1 MRTVLIV
8 LICHLIHNI
17 GYGGPVTLKSFKQVL
32 AHEALDI
39 KDGRLVNPGRY
50 LTDKYLLHFA
60 LNGVDYQLITR
71 DIYAERNHE
80 CKIYNYLE
88 QENETLC
95 RIFDEKTLENIS
107 GMSMAEMKG
116 ENSTIQL
123 NKELLLTP
131 VKFELRK

>member
-1 MRTVLIV
+1 MRIVLIL

-17 GYGGPVTLKSFKQVL
+17 GYGGQVTLKSFKQVL
-32 AHEALDI
+32 SHEALDI

-71 DIYAERNHE
+71 DIYAKRNHE

-88 QENETLC
+88 QENEMIC

-107 GMSMAEMKG
+107 GMSMANMKD
-116 ENSTIQL
+116 EHSTIQL

>member
-8 LICHLIHNI
+8 LICHLIHSI

-32 AHEALDI
+32 SREALDI
-39 KDGRLVNPGRY
+39 KDGRLVSPGRY
-50 LTDKYLLHFA
+50 VTDKYLLHFA

-71 DIYAERNHE
+71 DIYSESNHE

-88 QENETLC
+88 QENETIC
-95 RIFDEKTLENIS
+95 SIFDEKTLENIS
-107 GMSMAEMKG
+107 GMSMAEMKD
-116 ENSTIQL
+116 EHSNIQL
-123 NKELLLTP
+123 NKELILTP